1 MATPY
6 GPKDDPAWPGHLS
19 AWSRIMSGWLKPI
32 EIVEDGEYSIQASEL
47 SNQAYIIRKPYP
59 FKEYLLIEN
68 RQPLWFDARLW
79 TGGLVVYHVDDRANL
94 QMRRGFPG
102 QEGWPRNGNHYQVAV
117 LAPDGQYN
125 LEKGDNVGDVG
136 DFWQEGMTLG
146 PGNGRVFPNT
156 DAYQFGSIRV
166 TGVKIY
172 DIKKVDTVM
181 TFRVS
186 GLTETAAP
194 TPTEITIPPTEPGHQ
209 SQPTSPELSSTPAPS
224 SDPESSSETD
234 GVLPVVDEVFPDSD
248 QTESEDITEQFQS
261 SGASGD
267 SISWTAAATIFSLA
281 LLVSS

>member
-6 GPKDDPAWPGHLS
+6 GPKDDPSWPGHLS

-59 FKEYLLIEN
+59 FDEYLLIEN

-79 TGGLVVYHVDDRANL
+79 TGGLVIYHVDDRADL
-94 QMRRGFPG
+94 QMKRGYPG

-117 LAPDGQYN
+117 LASDGQYN

-136 DFWQEGMTLG
+136 DFWKEGMTLG

-156 DAYQFGSIRV
+156 DAYQFGSIRA
-166 TGVKIY
+166 TGVTIY
-172 DIKKVDTVM
+172 DIKQVDTVM

-186 GLTETAAP
+186 GLTETPAP
-194 TPTEITIPPTEPGHQ
+194 TTTEPNAVVSPPT
-209 SQPTSPELSSTPAPS
+209 TPS
-224 SDPESSSETD
+224 SSPTPSPD
-234 GVLPVVDEVFPDSD
+234 LPVVANVVDGSEGGQSTANGDEDGSSD
-248 QTESEDITEQFQS
+248 TAAPASESETRSVAVKAVIGKVS
-261 SGASGD
+261 W
-267 SISWTAAATIFSLA
+267 SIVVA
-281 LLVSS
+281 LVWAWL